1 MHTRNAYFD
10 ITIRGKNVSAQL
22 APYIKSVTWS
32 DAANSSEADS
42 LDIELDNRDGLFS
55 GAWNPTKGDKLTATL
70 ITEHWHS
77 EHERL
82 TVNCGV
88 FEIDETAYQFGGS
101 GDSVTLKAISA
112 MVKGAIRREKKSRA
126 WENTTFSAIA
136 KEIASHH
143 GFGCVFTGDDVQF
156 SRIEQKSESD
166 IAFIRRI
173 AKEHGHALKLAD
185 GKVILMD
192 EAKQDKKPSVGT
204 IHHDE
209 HVTSAEFTDKSTDIY
224 SACEIQYH
232 DAATN
237 ETRKYVCKPEGVP
250 ASGQT
255 LKIKQRVESL
265 DAARKK
271 AKAALRRKNKFETS
285 GTLSCMGN
293 PHFIAGAVCTLD
305 DYGTLN
311 GSYAIEKS
319 THTTGEGGYTVSL
332 SIRRTVNY

>member
-10 ITIRGKNVSAQL
+10 ITIRSKNVSTQL
-22 APYIKSVTWS
+22 APYITSVTWS
-32 DAANSSEADS
+32 DAANSTEADS

-55 GAWNPTKGDKLTATL
+55 GAWQPTKGDKLTAKL

-82 TVNCGV
+82 VVNCGV
-88 FEIDETAYQFGGS
+88 FEIDETAYKFGGD

-136 KEIASHH
+136 NKIATQH

-156 SRIEQKSESD
+156 TRIEQKSESD
-166 IAFIRRI
+166 IAFIRRL
-173 AKEHGHALKLAD
+173 AKEHGHALKLSD

-192 EAKQDKKPSVGT
+192 EAKQDKKPSAGT
-204 IHHDE
+204 INKNMVLSVE
-209 HVTSAEFTDKSTDIY
+209 ITDKSTDIY

-250 ASGQT
+250 TSGQT
-255 LKIKQRVESL
+255 LKIKTRVESL

-271 AKAALRRKNKFETS
+271 ATAALRRKNKFETS
-285 GTLSCMGN
+285 GTISCMGN
-293 PHFIAGAVCTLD
+293 PHFIAGSVCTL
-305 DYGTLN
+305 GGFGVLN
-311 GSYAIEKS
+311 GLYAIEKS